1 MSAKRKPIAIC
12 VALCLAIAA
21 SALAQDFDLPWYTLD
36 GGGYAYS
43 TGGPFTLGGAIGQPH
58 AGPVMTGGNFTL
70 TGGFWTFP
78 TPIPGD
84 INGDGLVDVAD
95 LLWLATTF
103 GTRTGDAGYRRP
115 CDLNVDNAIDVSDVL
130 MLARYWGM

>member
-1 MSAKRKPIAIC
+1 
-12 VALCLAIAA
+12 VALSWWMVANAV
-21 SALAQDFDLPWYTLD
+21 AQDFDLPWYTFDD
-36 GGGYAYS
+36 GGCGYS
-43 TGGPFTLGGAIGQPH
+43 TGGGFTLGGAIGQPH